1 MHRYMD
7 KDGKE
12 HVLNLNLGTR
22 RRLKELLN
30 VDLLAAAAD
39 PKVLDAMLT
48 ALATDQDH
56 LLAVLS
62 VVECIRVEE
71 LEEAFDGTTLDVAAT
86 ALVEEIIAFFPES
99 SPVRRPLLDLMQ
111 KAQAYRD
118 KAVKTISDGMLQQV
132 SSLDLD
138 TVFSSSETS
147 TNGFGASPLS
157 ADSAMQPT
165 AMI

>member
-1 MHRYMD
+1 MHSYMD

-71 LEEAFDGTTLDVAAT
+71 LEQAFDGTTLDNAGT
-86 ALVEEIIAFFPES
+86 ALVEAIIEFFPES

-118 KAVKTISDGMLQQV
+118 KAVKTISEGMLEQV

-147 TNGFGASPLS
+147 MNGSGESPLS